1 MQAPFKLTVCAT
13 ADLTI
18 VLEKDSSN
26 YVLSLLNATEALE
39 FHSPKSHHLLI
50 NMDNITYGAP
60 GWRTPTL
67 QQIIDILKFTE
78 TLGHAAHLVIHSGED
93 FGRSSAVAIGV
104 LCQHQVSPA
113 QSIELVALQCP
124 GMDPNELI
132 LRHFDAALALKLA
145 LLDSYKSWA
154 SQQMGRL
161 SNTVPK
167 HSGAELERN
176 AREYYSQLAQ
186 RMPIKNM
193 DLL

>member
-1 MQAPFKLTVCAT
+1 MVPFKLTVCAT
-13 ADLTI
+13 ADLPI
-18 VLEKDSSN
+18 VLEKDPSN
-26 YVLSLLNATEALE
+26 YVLSLLNATEAFE
-39 FHSPKSHHLLI
+39 FHSPKIPHLLI
-50 NMDNITYGAP
+50 NMDNITYGAT

-78 TLGHAAHLVIHSGED
+78 NLGDAAHLVIHSSQD

-186 RMPIKNM
+186 RMPINNM